1 MYYLVFLQKGAYVV
15 TVALFSGVIIYETG
29 QDSSPW
35 KPSFF
40 YLPYYN
46 NNTQLLQ

>member
-1 MYYLVFLQKGAYVV
+1 MYCLVFLQKGADVV
-15 TVALFSGVIIYETG
+15 TVALFSRVIIYEIG

-40 YLPYYN
+40 YLLYI